1 MPMPTWADWVA
12 SRAWLTEQGG
22 TLPLHP
28 GLLGDVLSLALDDD
42 VESKRLIRIVA
53 REQVLAAR
61 VLRLA
66 NVAATAPLGEVTS
79 VHQAVMRLG
88 TRKVRRAVL
97 AVCFASWAQPSVYG
111 GRGRDH
117 IEHAVGTAS
126 LARLVAHESGM
137 NPDEAFTHALLHDI
151 GKLFLLKLQSE
162 FVRRGGDAPDDE
174 EVQRVTV
181 AEHAGVGGV
190 ALQFWGL
197 PVSIREPVQWH
208 HLPLDA
214 PTCARASAVTYVANR
229 LGHRYGF
236 GCEAEPDDTLLE
248 DPMYVALGLSDA
260 WLADVDRQA
269 TLLIEATQELVG

>member
-1 MPMPTWADWVA
+1 MPSWADWVA
-12 SRAWLTEQGG
+12 SRAWLTDQGG

-66 NVAATAPLGEVTS
+66 NVAATAPLGEVKS
-79 VHQAVMRLG
+79 VHEAVMRLG

-111 GRGRDH
+111 GNGRDH

-126 LARLVAHESGM
+126 LARLVALQAGM
-137 NPDEAFTHALLHDI
+137 DADEAFTHALLHDI

-162 FVRRGGDAPDDE
+162 FVRRGGEAPGEDE
-174 EVQRVTV
+174 VARVTV
-181 AEHAGVGGV
+181 DEHPGVGGL

-208 HLPLDA
+208 HAPLDA
-214 PTCARASAVTYVANR
+214 PTHARAAAVTYVANR

-236 GCEAEPDDTLLE
+236 GCDAERDEALLE
-248 DPMYVALGLSDA
+248 DPMYLALGLSDA
-260 WLADVDRQA
+260 WLADVDQQA
-269 TLLIEATQELVG
+269 SLLVEATNELLR